1 VLQYLG
7 LVVLIAGMIIGS
19 LMYKKLQPG
28 EYLTYGQSFTVNF
41 LIGLYA
47 TIISVIFYFFYV
59 KFINTGLIQ
68 EMLEMARN
76 KMEAK
81 GNLSSDQIDQ
91 AMNMTQKFMSPI
103 GMMLWGLVGNAFFSA
118 IFALIIAI
126 FVRKNNPDA
135 PKMI

>member
-1 VLQYLG
+1 
-7 LVVLIAGMIIGS
+7 
-19 LMYKKLQPG
+19 MYKKLQPG